1 MLDASRR
8 GTVTEVT
15 VRVAASWR
23 AAFDGIMTRQQCRSA
38 SVAELNEHD
47 GEKLVD
53 GPGVLDLQRAS
64 QDDGQSRAGCTVSGR
79 VLARTGPGLKATV
92 AGERDCDR

>member
-8 GTVTEVT
+8 GIVTEVT
-15 VRVAASWR
+15 VRVAASRR
-23 AAFDGIMTRQQCRSA
+23 AAFDGLMTRQQCMSA

-53 GPGVLDLQRAS
+53 GPGVLDLQRATAKMTAKVGR
-64 QDDGQSRAGCTVSGR
+64 DARCLGVSWR
-79 VLARTGPGLKATV
+79 GLDQA
-92 AGERDCDR
+92 